1 MADAGRRQKK
11 RKKSRAGKKPGG
23 DGYLVEA
30 LLAVVFFLLIAL
42 IWSFVS
48 YKQVDQGETN
58 IVASMDEQIEHPDQ
72 IFEEE
77 EVRGEASRQKL
88 TALPPLKR
96 IKPKTAIEQKK
107 YSGAPSVAII
117 IDDLG
122 ADTGIVDSLFAL
134 NVPVAFS
141 ILPHQKYSRSVALNA
156 RKMGHVVMLHLPMEP
171 ISDSADPGR
180 GALFVDFEDFLIV
193 KRFEENLAST
203 MGIEGV
209 NNHMGSRFTENGPKM
224 RVVLEEIRKRG
235 LFFIDSRTTT
245 GTVAYKTALS
255 MGIPAAERSV
265 FLDNDREVEKIAV
278 RIMELARKALDNG
291 SAIGI
296 GHPYPET
303 VEAMRKALPQL
314 ESMGVRIV
322 PVTAILSGAGGQ

>member
-1 MADAGRRQKK
+1 M
-11 RKKSRAGKKPGG
+11 
-23 DGYLVEA
+23 VEVI
-30 LLAVVFFLLIAL
+30 LAVVFFILVAL

-48 YKQVDQGETN
+48 HKRVDQGETN
-58 IVASMDEQIEHPDQ
+58 VIASMDEKIEHPDQ

-77 EVRGEASRQKL
+77 EVRGEVSPKKLATLAQIKQIRPKSAIKQK
-88 TALPPLKR
+88 
-96 IKPKTAIEQKK
+96 Q
-107 YSGAPSVAII
+107 YSGPPSVAII

-122 ADTGIVDSLFAL
+122 AETGIVDSLFAL
-134 NVPVAFS
+134 NIPVAFS
-141 ILPHQKYSRSVALNA
+141 ILPHLKYSRSVALNA
-156 RKMGHVVMLHLPMEP
+156 RKMGQVVMLHLPMEP
-171 ISDSADPGR
+171 KSESMDPGQ
-180 GALFVDFEDFLIV
+180 GALFVDFEDFLII

-209 NNHMGSRFTENGPKM
+209 NNHMGSRFTESEPKM

-235 LFFIDSRTTT
+235 LFFIDSRTTA

-255 MGIPAAERSV
+255 MGVPAAERSV
-265 FLDNDREVEKIAV
+265 FLDNDREVEMIAV
-278 RIMELARKALDNG
+278 KIMELARKALNNG

-303 VEAMRKALPQL
+303 VEAMRKTIPQF

-322 PVTAILSGAGGQ
+322 PVTAILSEADGQ